1 MLAAL
6 SWIIVRGQT
15 TIWEGD
21 GWTQHIKALIYYARY
36 LRSFIRKILFDHS
49 ISMQEWD
56 FRVGEGADVLGTF
69 HYYGIGDPI
78 CLLAVFIPTKYMH
91 YGYAFLTILRAY
103 ISGLAFFGLCFGTGI
118 RNRTGI
124 LSGAMTYVFCTWG
137 IYNLLR
143 HPFFLIPMMY
153 LPLIILGVE
162 KIIRR
167 ESARIFIISV
177 VLACVSQFYFFYMIV
192 VFTVIYVLV
201 RLLVIYG
208 RDWLKI
214 ITEIGRIAVY
224 SVLSACMSAVV
235 LLPVL
240 YVFLSDS
247 RIDDQAGRFQ
257 FVYPWIYYSRLLS
270 TPLLSAG
277 AHYQLFIGISAPG
290 ILGLL
295 ILFKRKD
302 SLTLRILAIISFI
315 IMLVPAVRV
324 FSVLTEKDEKDFKDF
339 GRDTCRYPSFRG
351 SLQQA

>member
-1 MLAAL
+1 
-6 SWIIVRGQT
+6 
-15 TIWEGD
+15 
-21 GWTQHIKALIYYARY
+21 
-36 LRSFIRKILFDHS
+36 
-49 ISMQEWD
+49 
-56 FRVGEGADVLGTF
+56 
-69 HYYGIGDPI
+69 
-78 CLLAVFIPTKYMH
+78 
-91 YGYAFLTILRAY
+91 
-103 ISGLAFFGLCFGTGI
+103 
-118 RNRTGI
+118 
-124 LSGAMTYVFCTWG
+124 MTYVFCTWG